1 MSNFDFQNALHNLVD
16 GRNLTGEQATDVMTL
31 LMEGQASGAQIGA
44 LLVALRIKGETVEE
58 VTAFARVMRAHVVPV
73 TAQRTP
79 LLDTCGTGG
88 SRFRVF
94 NVSTAAAFVLAASG
108 VAVAKHGN
116 RAMSGV
122 CGSADVLEALGVRVS
137 LTPEQNAQ
145 CIDRVGIGFLFAP
158 GHHPSMRHVGAARR
172 EIGIRTVFNLLG
184 PLTNPAHATLQ
195 TLGVYDRKL
204 CVLAAETLR
213 GLGSERALV
222 MHGDIGLDEIS
233 TLGSTHVS
241 ELRGGTVEQYTL
253 APSDLGLH
261 GPEPCV
267 NDLAPRLTPEENA
280 ALLRDVLGGAGST
293 LAERARQDLVAVNA
307 AASLRVCGRA
317 ETWPDAVAL
326 ARDILDSGAALTVL
340 DALRDLTQSFSTE
353 HTHAS

>member
-1 MSNFDFQNALHNLVD
+1 MVD
-16 GRNLTGEQATDVMTL
+16 GHDLTGEQATDVMTL

-122 CGSADVLEALGVRVS
+122 CGSADVLEALGVRVG

-145 CIDRVGIGFLFAP
+145 CIDQVGIGFLFAP

-172 EIGIRTVFNLLG
+172 EIGVRSVFNLLG

-195 TLGVYDRKL
+195 TLGVYDRRL
-204 CVLAAETLR
+204 CGLAAETLR

-233 TLGSTHVS
+233 TIGTTYVS
-241 ELRGGTVEQYTL
+241 ELRGGTVEEYILT
-253 APSDLGLH
+253 PSDLGLH
-261 GPEPCV
+261 GPEPCAD
-267 NDLAPRLTPEENA
+267 DLAPRSTPNDNA
-280 ALLRDVLGGAGST
+280 MLLREVLSGADHT
-293 LAERARQDLVAVNA
+293 LAERARRDLVAVNA

-317 ETWPDAVAL
+317 ESWPDAVTL
-326 ARDILDSGAALTVL
+326 AREILRSGAALNVL
-340 DALRDLTQSFSTE
+340 DRLRDLTQRFPTK
-353 HTHAS
+353 HAQAA